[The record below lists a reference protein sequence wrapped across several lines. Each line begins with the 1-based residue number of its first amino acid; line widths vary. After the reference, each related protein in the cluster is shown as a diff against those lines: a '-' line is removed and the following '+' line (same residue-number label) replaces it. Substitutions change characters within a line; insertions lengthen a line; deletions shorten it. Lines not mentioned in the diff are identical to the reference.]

1 MKKSFTMLLS
11 VLMLIGVYA
20 CSADADLEQPQ
31 SEQNALPTVQARS
44 GAIDHTMTYEYTTEH
59 LWCERDGL
67 RIYGVVYRP
76 QGIDGKMPAVVFSH
90 GFGGSHN
97 TGAQYARR
105 LAESAEQLHA
115 GAVV

>member
-1 MKKSFTMLLS
+1 MLLS

-67 RIYGVVYRP
+67 RIYGVLYRP

>member
-31 SEQNALPTVQARS
+31 SEQKALSTLQARS
-44 GAIDHTMTYEYTTEH
+44 GAIDHTLTYEYTTED

-67 RIYGVVYRP
+67 RIYGVLYRP
-76 QGIDGKMPAVVFSH
+76 V
-90 GFGGSHN
+90 
-97 TGAQYARR
+97 
-105 LAESAEQLHA
+105 
-115 GAVV
+115 